1 MAAKIKLVQGDTRP
15 QLKYVI
21 SDELTG
27 VIVDLTG
34 AVVLLKF
41 REAGAATLLFTLTGT
56 LLGGLEDEN
65 GVVSANQPGDAYE
78 VAGSGGR
85 VAFSFNTGNLDID
98 PGLYEGEVEVTFTGS
113 EAGIQTVYSVT
124 KFQVRAQF

>member
-78 VAGSGGR
+78 IPGSGGR
-85 VAFSFNTGNLDID
+85 VAFNFNTGNLDVD
-98 PGLYEGEVEVTFTGS
+98 PGLYEGEVEVTFTGA

-124 KFQVRAQF
+124 KFQVRSQF